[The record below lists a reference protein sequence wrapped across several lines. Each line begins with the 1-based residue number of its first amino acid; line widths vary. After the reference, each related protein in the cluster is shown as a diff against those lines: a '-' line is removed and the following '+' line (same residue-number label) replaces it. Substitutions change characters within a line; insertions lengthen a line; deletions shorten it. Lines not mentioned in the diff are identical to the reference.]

1 MFEGP
6 KKVLRENHEFSPWQS
21 IGDMMTVLLLVFI
34 LFLMVTAL
42 KSLKDKELL
51 KKNINDFFEKKK
63 KVISELKKMQNDL
76 AGKGILVCL
85 NENSGT
91 ISIPAPSLF
100 KEGEYI
106 PNLESN
112 RESSLKDS
120 CPKIHGWQGPS
131 QKFSPTGRKN
141 IPLLDIFLKKYFG
154 VVWND
159 KFKNDIS
166 GIEIVGYTDSTP
178 ISRRNEANNTC
189 LNIYSKY
196 DLIFGD
202 PIYYRKVS
210 ENSLKVIKNVKAG
223 VREFV
228 NKGTDLSGF
237 RREKLG
243 NICLSWKRSQ
253 MIYNFAWNRI
263 QDNSL
268 WRLEDL
274 KRKKWIKYLETKVTT
289 NGRGSTHPI
298 KTKDGKEDKPLSR
311 RVEFQLKVDDR
322 KSIQKILKEH

>member
-34 LFLMVTAL
+34 LFLVVTAL

-51 KKNINDFFEKKK
+51 KKNINDFFEKKR

-76 AGKGILVCL
+76 ARKGVLVCL

-112 RESSLKDS
+112 RESDQKDS
-120 CPKIHGWQGPS
+120 CPKTQGWQGPS
-131 QKFSPTGRKN
+131 QKFSPTGKEN
-141 IPLLDIFLKKYFG
+141 VPLLDTFLKKYFE
-154 VVWND
+154 VIWND
-159 KFKNDIS
+159 KFKNYIS
-166 GIEIVGYTDSTP
+166 EVEIVGYTDSTP
-178 ISRRNEANNTC
+178 ISRKNEASNTC

-202 PIYYRKVS
+202 SMYSKEVL
-210 ENSLKVIKNVKAG
+210 ENPLRVIEDVRIG
-223 VREFV
+223 VHEFV
-228 NKGTDLSGF
+228 NKKIGFSGF

-274 KRKKWIKYLETKVTT
+274 KRKKWIEYLETKVAT

-298 KTKDGKEDKPLSR
+298 KTKDGREDKPLSR

-322 KSIQKILKEH
+322 KSIQKILREH